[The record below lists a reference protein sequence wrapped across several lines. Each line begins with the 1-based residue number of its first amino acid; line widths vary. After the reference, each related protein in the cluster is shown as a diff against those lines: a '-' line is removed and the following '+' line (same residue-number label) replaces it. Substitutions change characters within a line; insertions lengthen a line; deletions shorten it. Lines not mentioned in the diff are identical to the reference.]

1 VDEGAVE
8 PRAGGEDPLS
18 ADRRTLVIAAA
29 AMVALIA
36 IGVVSAAVFTR
47 SACGAVT
54 PELVAMNDGGRGAV
68 DGQIEATLA
77 DALSGL
83 DEQQVAEL
91 LDGLALLGDDEAS
104 PEAVLRGA
112 ADVGAATALTELDG
126 DLVATGPRLTVLHE
140 PGPDDRQAAAAG
152 PTAEVDEPA
161 VVVGDGPTLYS
172 LALVNELTG
181 QVDAIVPVTGGLDAG
196 ECFDTAQ
203 VGIPLT
209 FHLDADDGELLL
221 FRVDDDGD
229 HPEVEVRDAD
239 GSVHSER
246 IVLGAGPPGALA
258 ERLDG
263 LLGEELVVTAR
274 RTRADEQP
282 PAIQA
287 RDRSSGDERWS
298 VAPSEVAQF
307 APPGDEALEL
317 SLVAVT
323 DDLVLVAVSR
333 EDRRPVQLLALD
345 AEDGSDRWI
354 SDIEAH
360 GVPKSV
366 GARDGALVVIAP
378 RGGEEE
384 PATQQL
390 LHLDLD
396 DGSPTLLAARDGDRA
411 RAASSD
417 GRLWFGVGGA
427 LTAVAGDGE
436 QRTATLPVEVADL
449 AATDDLLAVLLR
461 DGDDGAVVW
470 LAP

>member
-1 VDEGAVE
+1 MDEGAVE

-18 ADRRTLVIAAA
+18 ADRRTLVIAAV
-29 AMVALIA
+29 AMVVLIA
-36 IGVVSAAVFTR
+36 VGVVSAAIFTR

-54 PELVAMNDGGRGAV
+54 PELVAPGNGGPAAV
-68 DGQIEATLA
+68 DDQHAAVLAEALP
-77 DALSGL
+77 GL
-83 DEQQVAEL
+83 DEERLAEL
-91 LDGLALLGDDEAS
+91 VEGLAALGGDTATTE
-104 PEAVLRGA
+104 EVVLGA
-112 ADVGAATALTELDG
+112 ADVGPATALTHLDG
-126 DLVATGPRLTVLHE
+126 DRVATGLRLTVLHD
-140 PGPDDRQAAAAG
+140 PDGRQAAATGAV
-152 PTAEVDEPA
+152 AEVEDPA
-161 VVVGDGPTLYS
+161 VVVGDGSTLYS
-172 LALVNELTG
+172 LALGNELTG
-181 QVDAIVPVTGGLDAG
+181 QVDAIVPVASGLEAG

-263 LLGEELVVTAR
+263 MLGDELVVTAR

-287 RDRSSGDERWS
+287 RDRASGSERWS

-317 SLVAVT
+317 SLVEVT
-323 DDLVLVAVSR
+323 GDVVLVAVSR

-345 AEDGSDRWI
+345 AADGSHRWS

-360 GVPKSV
+360 GVPRAV
-366 GARDGALVVIAP
+366 GTRDGGLVLIAA
-378 RGGEEE
+378 RGGEDE
-384 PATQQL
+384 PPTQRL

-396 DGSPTLLAARDGDRA
+396 DGSSTQLAAGDGERA
-411 RAASSD
+411 RAASVD
-417 GRLWFGVGGA
+417 GRVWFSVGGV
-427 LTAVAGDGE
+427 LTGVNEDGE

-449 AATDDLLAVLLR
+449 AATDDLLTVLLR
-461 DGDDGAVVW
+461 DGDDSAVAW
-470 LAP
+470 LAH

>member
-1 VDEGAVE
+1 VSEGAAE
-8 PRAGGEDPLS
+8 PPAPGGEDPLS
-18 ADRRTLVIAAA
+18 ADRRTLIIAAV
-29 AMVALIA
+29 AMVVLVAV
-36 IGVVSAAVFTR
+36 GVVSAAIFTR

-54 PELVAMNDGGRGAV
+54 PELVAAGNGGPAAV
-68 DGQIEATLA
+68 DGQDAAVLAEALPGLDQQQLTDLV
-77 DALSGL
+77 DALAVLG
-83 DEQQVAEL
+83 
-91 LDGLALLGDDEAS
+91 GDDATTDEI
-104 PEAVLRGA
+104 VLGA
-112 ADVGAATALTELDG
+112 ADVGAATGLTELDG
-126 DLVATGPRLTVLHE
+126 DLVATGPRLTVLH
-140 PGPDDRQAAAAG
+140 GPDGGQAAASG
-152 PTAEVDEPA
+152 PVAEVDDPA
-161 VVVGDGPTLYS
+161 VVVGDGATLYS

-181 QVDAIVPVTGGLDAG
+181 QVDAIVPVTAGLEAG

-229 HPEVEVRDAD
+229 HPEIEVRDAD

-258 ERLDG
+258 QRLDG
-263 LLGEELVVTAR
+263 MLGEDLVVTAR

-287 RDRSSGDERWS
+287 RDRATGSERWS

-317 SLVAVT
+317 SVV
-323 DDLVLVAVSR
+323 DIRGDVVLVAVSR

-345 AEDGSDRWI
+345 AGDGSHRWI
-354 SDIEAH
+354 SDLETH
-360 GVPKSV
+360 DVPRSV
-366 GARDGALVVIAP
+366 GARDGGLVVSAP
-378 RGGEEE
+378 RGGGDAS
-384 PATQQL
+384 PTQRL

-396 DGSPTLLAARDGDRA
+396 DGSSTLLVASDGERA
-411 RAASSD
+411 RAASTD
-417 GRLWFGVGGA
+417 GRAWLAVGGA

-436 QRTATLPVEVADL
+436 QRSTTLPVAVADL
-449 AATDDLLAVLLR
+449 AATDGLLTVLLR